1 MPKHQIDP
9 EELESVDLEDVLA
22 SADFSDI
29 PDNEESEEVDETETT
44 EEGEEDEETQTE
56 DAEPETDGE
65 EDDSDLEEILKSLNI
80 EVKEEPEKHS
90 ENEEE
95 EDLELSKE
103 EEDILAKFFENPE
116 ETLDSL
122 VEKKME
128 EKLAAIQAQHR
139 EIEEKWNTFLQ
150 QAEEA
155 KDVFKDFDDIMNEG
169 VLEKLSQDPQN
180 AAIVMNA
187 PNIAEAAYYYAKFG
201 TPIPSAKQLAT
212 LGITQNEEEKEAPTK
227 EAPEPVKGK
236 AVTPPDENSVPDSLE
251 VADLD
256 F

>member
-1 MPKHQIDP
+1 MAKNQINP

-22 SADFSDI
+22 SADFDL
-29 PDNEESEEVDETETT
+29 PDDEESEDVEETETT
-44 EEGEEDEETQTE
+44 EEGEEETEEQEGTE
-56 DAEPETDGE
+56 EAETEGE
-65 EDDSDLEEILKSLNI
+65 EDPELEEVLKSLDI
-80 EVKEEPEKHS
+80 EIKDSEPEKTS
-90 ENEEE
+90 EKDE
-95 EDLELSKE
+95 EDLELTKE

-116 ETLDSL
+116 ETLETL

-128 EKLAAIQAQHR
+128 EKLAAMQAQQR
-139 EIEEKWNTFLQ
+139 EVEEKWNTFLE

-155 KDVFKDFDDIMNEG
+155 KEVFKDFDDIMNEG

-180 AAIVMNA
+180 AAVVMNA

-212 LGITQNEEEKEAPTK
+212 LGITANEGEKETPAK

-236 AVTPPDENSVPDSLE
+236 AVTPPDENAVPDSLE